1 MQTIW
6 QDIKYSVRVLLK
18 SPGFTFVAVL
28 ALALGIGANTAIFSV
43 VNTVVLHPLPFAQPE
58 TLLRLGQRARGQ
70 EMPERGAFSFA
81 DYKDVQAQSQT
92 LSAVAAFLNS
102 GTMVTTDNTESER
115 IYGADVSPEYF
126 TVLGV
131 QPERGRAFTAAE
143 DHENAAVVVIS
154 HGLWQRRFGGTE
166 NIIGQKLRMGSSSV
180 TIVGVMP
187 PAFEY
192 PMRAINQH
200 QDFWEP
206 LNDRPSPD
214 RTQRD
219 NRSYNVIGRMKPGVT
234 LSQARAELDAIARR
248 LEQQYPNEDTRIAI
262 GAAPLPED
270 VTRDIR
276 PALWILM
283 GAVGFVLLIACANV
297 ANLMLARATSRQK
310 EIAIRA
316 ALGASHWR
324 VMRQLLVESL
334 LLGLT
339 GGGLGLILANW
350 GIAVLVAA
358 SPANI
363 PRVEQIRLDGR
374 VLVFTLLVSSLT
386 GIVFGLLPALR
397 AAKVELTDSL
407 KEGGR
412 GNTEGLRHNRVRSL
426 LVISEVTLS
435 LILLIGAGLL
445 LKSFVRVLETN
456 PGFDAHNVIAFDVP
470 LSRQRYDTPEKQ
482 TLFFNQLVERTRS
495 LPGVVTVG
503 LVDNVPLGT
512 SIDTY
517 NFQIVGQPPF
527 PPGAQPEAHSTL
539 VSPGYFIALKI
550 PLRDGRLFSDT
561 DTKDSPPAVIISKA
575 LAEQFFPGTS
585 AVGQRLIIDPAA
597 PPREIVGVVGDARR
611 RGLER
616 APELE
621 MYIPFTQLPQRR
633 MNLIVRTANDP
644 ASLVTSFRATLKDL
658 DKDQTIWQT
667 RTLDQLVAASMASR
681 RFNMTLLGLFAL
693 VALILAAVGIYGVM
707 AYSVTRRTHEIGVRM
722 ALGAKATQVLQ
733 LILKDA
739 LVLAAIGVAS
749 GLAAAFWLTQLMR
762 SLLFEVKPTDV
773 VTFAGVSTLL
783 ILITLL
789 ASLIPARRATKVDP
803 LVALRYE

>member
-6 QDIKYSVRVLLK
+6 QDVKYSARVLVK
-18 SPGFTFVAVL
+18 SPGFTVVAVL

-43 VNTVVLHPLPFAQPE
+43 VNSVVLNPLPFAQPE
-58 TLLRLGQRARGQ
+58 TLLRLGQGARVK

-81 DYKDVQAQSQT
+81 DYKDVQAQTQT

-102 GTMVTTDNTESER
+102 GAMVTADNTESER

-131 QPERGRAFTAAE
+131 QPERGRVFTAAE
-143 DHENAAVVVIS
+143 DHEKAGIVVIS
-154 HGLWQRRFGGTE
+154 HGLWQRRFGGSE
-166 NIIGQKLRMGSSSV
+166 NVIGQQLRMGSSSV
-180 TIVGVMP
+180 TVIGVMP
-187 PAFEY
+187 SGFEY
-192 PMRAINQH
+192 PIRAVNQH

-206 LNDRPSPD
+206 LNDRPLPD
-214 RTQRD
+214 RMQRD
-219 NRSYNVIGRMKPGVT
+219 SRSYDVIGRMKPGVT
-234 LSQARAELDAIARR
+234 LPQARAELDAIALR
-248 LEQQYPNEDTRIAI
+248 LEQQYPNEDTKITI
-262 GAAPLPED
+262 GAAALPED

-297 ANLMLARATSRQK
+297 ANLMLARATSRNK

-334 LLGLT
+334 LLGFT
-339 GGGLGLILANW
+339 GGALGLILANW
-350 GIAVLVAA
+350 GVAVLVAA

-363 PRVEQIRLDGR
+363 PRVDQIRLDGR
-374 VLVFTLLVSSLT
+374 VLIFTLVVSSLT

-412 GNTEGLRHNRVRSL
+412 GNTESLRHNRVRSL

-445 LKSFVRVLETN
+445 LKSFVRLLETN
-456 PGFDAHNVIAFDVP
+456 PGFDAHNVIAFDIP
-470 LSRQRYDTPEKQ
+470 ISRQRYDTPEKQ
-482 TLFFNQLVERTRS
+482 TLFFNQLVERTRT
-495 LPGVVTVG
+495 LPGVVTAG

-539 VSPGYFIALKI
+539 VSPGYFAALKI
-550 PLRDGRLFSDT
+550 PLREGRLFSEA
-561 DTKDSPPAVIISKA
+561 DTKDSPPAIIISKA
-575 LAEQFFPGTS
+575 LADKFFPGPN
-585 AVGQRLIIDPAA
+585 AVGQRLIVDPAA

-611 RGLER
+611 RKLEM

-621 MYIPFTQLPQRR
+621 MYIPVAQLPQRR
-633 MNLIVRTANDP
+633 MNLIVRTVNDP
-644 ASLVTSFRATLKDL
+644 ASFVTSFRATLKGL

-667 RTLDQLVAASMASR
+667 RTLDQLVAASMANR
-681 RFNMTLLGLFAL
+681 RFNMVLLGLFAV

-722 ALGAKATQVLQ
+722 ALGAKASQVLQ
-733 LILKDA
+733 LILKDG
-739 LVLAAIGVAS
+739 LVLAAIGVAI
-749 GLAAAFWLTQLMR
+749 GLAAALWLTQLMR
-762 SLLFEVKPTDV
+762 SLLFEVGPTDFA
-773 VTFAGVSTLL
+773 TFAGVSTLL
-783 ILITLL
+783 ILIAML
-789 ASLIPARRATKVDP
+789 AALIPARRATRVDP

>member
-1 MQTIW
+1 M
-6 QDIKYSVRVLLK
+6 
-18 SPGFTFVAVL
+18 
-28 ALALGIGANTAIFSV
+28 
-43 VNTVVLHPLPFAQPE
+43 
-58 TLLRLGQRARGQ
+58 
-70 EMPERGAFSFA
+70 
-81 DYKDVQAQSQT
+81 QAQTQT

-102 GTMVTTDNTESER
+102 GALMTSENGESER
-115 IYGADVSPEYF
+115 TYGADVSSEYF

-131 QPERGRAFTAAE
+131 QPERGRVFTAAE
-143 DHENAAVVVIS
+143 DHENAGIVVIS
-154 HGLWQRRFGGTE
+154 HGLWQRRFGGSE
-166 NIIGQKLRMGSSSV
+166 NVIGQKIRLGSSSLTV
-180 TIVGVMP
+180 IGVMP
-187 PAFEY
+187 PGFEY

-206 LNDRPSPD
+206 LNDRPLAD

-234 LSQARAELDAIARR
+234 LPQARAELDAIARR
-248 LEQQYPNEDTRIAI
+248 LEQQYPNEDTKITI
-262 GAAPLPED
+262 GAASLVAD
-270 VTRDIR
+270 VTRDVR

-297 ANLMLARATSRQK
+297 ANLMLARAASRKK

-339 GGGLGLILANW
+339 GGALGLILANW
-350 GIAVLVAA
+350 GVAVLVAA

-374 VLVFTLLVSSLT
+374 VLLFTLLVSSVT

-407 KEGGR
+407 KEAGR

-445 LKSFVRVLETN
+445 IKSFVRLLQTN

-482 TLFFNQLVERTRS
+482 NLFFNQLIERTRT

-512 SIDTY
+512 SVDVY
-517 NFQIVGQPPF
+517 NFQIAGQPPF

-539 VSPGYFIALKI
+539 VSPEYFAALKI
-550 PLRDGRLFSDT
+550 PLREGRLFGDT
-561 DTKDSPPAVIISKA
+561 DTKDSPPAIIISKS
-575 LAEQFFPGTS
+575 LADKFFPGTS
-585 AVGQRLIIDPAA
+585 AVGQRLIVDPAA

-611 RGLER
+611 RTLET

-621 MYIPFTQLPQRR
+621 MYIPFSQLPQRR
-633 MNLIVRTANDP
+633 MNVIVRTANDP
-644 ASLVTSFRATLKDL
+644 ASFVTSFRAALKDL

-667 RTLDQLVAASMASR
+667 RTLDQLVAASLASR
-681 RFNMTLLGLFAL
+681 RFNMMLLGLFAV

-722 ALGAKATQVLQ
+722 ALGAKASQVLQ
-733 LILKDA
+733 LILKDG
-739 LVLAAIGVAS
+739 LVLTAIGVAI
-749 GLAAAFWLTQLMR
+749 GLAAALWLTQLMR
-762 SLLFEVKPTDV
+762 SLLFEVGPTDIA
-773 VTFAGVSTLL
+773 TFAGVSTLL
-783 ILITLL
+783 ILIAML